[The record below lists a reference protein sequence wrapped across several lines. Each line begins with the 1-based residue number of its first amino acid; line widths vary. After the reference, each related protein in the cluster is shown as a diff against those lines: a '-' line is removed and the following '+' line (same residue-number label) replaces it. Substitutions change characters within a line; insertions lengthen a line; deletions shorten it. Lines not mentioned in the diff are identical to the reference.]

1 MKMQPISAI
10 YINGKV
16 IVPAQ
21 NEADSLYQEG
31 FGSKFEANV
40 LRLES
45 FEVLYLQ
52 ERGKISVIDE
62 EKRRT
67 LSFQEL
73 LFNYSESDEHIWTR
87 YLIYRD
93 LRGRGFVARGSSEG
107 SVNFL
112 IYERG
117 SYFKK
122 PPSHMAYTV
131 SEGLHDTI
139 SSLEVALENA
149 EKKDY
154 SMKLAVVDRR
164 GEVIYYSLSKMDMGR
179 TITDQREARVS

>member
-1 MKMQPISAI
+1 MQPISAVLVDD
-10 YINGKV
+10 KV
-16 IVPAQ
+16 VVPAQ

-31 FGSKFEANV
+31 FGSKADASV

-52 ERGKISVIDE
+52 EKGKISVIDE
-62 EKRRT
+62 ETQRT

-73 LFNYSESDEHIWTR
+73 LRIYSDNDEQVWTR
-87 YLIYRD
+87 YLIYKD
-93 LRGRGFVARGSSEG
+93 LRGRGFVARGG
-107 SVNFL
+107 SDGKVSFL

-122 PPSHMAYTV
+122 PPSYMAYTV
-131 SEGLHDTI
+131 AEGLNDTI
-139 SSLEVALENA
+139 LGLSEALENA

-154 SMKLAVVDRR
+154 SMKLTVVDRR
-164 GEVIYYSLSKMDMGR
+164 GEIVYYSLSKIDMRGPSNDER
-179 TITDQREARVS
+179 GVPAA

>member
-1 MKMQPISAI
+1 MQPISSVLF
-10 YINGKV
+10 NDNV
-16 IVPAQ
+16 VVPAQ

-31 FGSKFEANV
+31 FGSRIDV
-40 LRLES
+40 GVMRLES

-52 ERGKISVIDE
+52 EKGKISVIDE
-62 EKRRT
+62 VTQRT

-73 LFNYSESDEHIWTR
+73 LRLYSKRDEQIWTR
-87 YLIYRD
+87 YLIYKD
-93 LRGRGFVARGSSEG
+93 LRGRGFVARGSPDGKVS
-107 SVNFL
+107 FL

-122 PPSHMAYTV
+122 PPSYFAYTV
-131 SEGLHDTI
+131 AEGLNDTV
-139 SSLEVALENA
+139 SGLYEALGNA

-164 GEVIYYSLSKMDMGR
+164 GEIIYYSLSKIDMKGPS
-179 TITDQREARVS
+179 TDKNGSSPI

>member
-1 MKMQPISAI
+1 MQPISAVRTNSKI
-10 YINGKV
+10 V
-16 IVPAQ
+16 VPAQ
-21 NEADSLYQEG
+21 NDADSLYQEG
-31 FGSKFEANV
+31 FGSKVEANV

-52 ERGKISVIDE
+52 EKGKISIIDE
-62 EKRRT
+62 EARRT

-73 LFNYSESDEHIWTR
+73 LWNYAEIDEHVWTR

-107 SVNFL
+107 RVSFL

-122 PPSHMAYTV
+122 PPSYMAYTV

-139 SSLEVALENA
+139 SGLEVALENA
-149 EKKDY
+149 KKKDY

-164 GEVIYYSLSKMDMGR
+164 GEIVYYSLSKVDLNRSASG
-179 TITDQREARVS
+179 Q